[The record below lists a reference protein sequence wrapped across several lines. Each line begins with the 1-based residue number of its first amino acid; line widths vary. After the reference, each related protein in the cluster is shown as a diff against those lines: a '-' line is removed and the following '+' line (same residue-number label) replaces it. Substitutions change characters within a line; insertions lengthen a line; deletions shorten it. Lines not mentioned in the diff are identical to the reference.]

1 MRLGGNAS
9 LFLLLK
15 LWMQLQEL
23 PVVLP
28 DATQRAARPHEA
40 QRIAFLFGE
49 MPIDAG

>member
-9 LFLLLK
+9 LFLLLE

-23 PVVLP
+23 SVVLP
-28 DATQRAARPHEA
+28 DSAQRAACPHEA